1 MAAEKRD
8 DSVAKINGR
17 MVALAKQRDNAL
29 NDAVGMAGELAGM
42 GAEIADLKKQL
53 EEQEREL
60 AALRPLV
67 AGNSTKT

>member
-29 NDAVGMAGELAGM
+29 NDAVGMAGELVGM